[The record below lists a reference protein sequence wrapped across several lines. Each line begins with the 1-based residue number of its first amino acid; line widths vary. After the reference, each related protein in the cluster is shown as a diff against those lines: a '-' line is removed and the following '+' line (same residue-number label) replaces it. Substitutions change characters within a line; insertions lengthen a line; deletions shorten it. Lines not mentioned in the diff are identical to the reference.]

1 MERFCFKTQNR
12 GRERFAF
19 GAIFKLDLSDYI
31 FVSEQY
37 SLTLNFVLMEKKKTK
52 KSAKSFIILKLLFTF
67 AP

>member
-1 MERFCFKTQNR
+1 LQRQNVVR

-37 SLTLNFVLMEKKKTK
+37 PLTLNFVLMEKKKTK
-52 KSAKSFIILKLLFTF
+52 KSAKSFIILKLLLTF

>member
-1 MERFCFKTQNR
+1 LQRQNVVR

-19 GAIFKLDLSDYI
+19 GAIFKLDFSDYI

-37 SLTLNFVLMEKKKTK
+37 SLTLNCVLMEKKKK